1 MRESRFDV
9 SLGCL
14 FARPIAELATQIS
27 SIPGLSPNAQARIL
41 SATQTNLV
49 ENLNRKLSRLLV
61 LELNAARVEGRLK
74 GETAEER
81 WEDFLAM
88 SSRREFWDGL
98 SRHYPTLLARVDTFC
113 TNLCTASVALA
124 FRWAADRNRLRAL
137 YDAPLG
143 DIKGVSFGAGDT
155 HRGGYT
161 VAILECE
168 SGNVVYKP
176 RSVAPEAHLASFIAG
191 LETDLGIRIWA
202 RVPKVIDCGDHGWV
216 EFVPHRYAAG
226 PDELH
231 GYYEGIGH
239 WLAIMHVMAG
249 TDFHAENLIAHG
261 PHPVVVDAETLF
273 TPNIA
278 PFPLGVGDATDK
290 AIRLVSGTVLATGL
304 LPRRGSSLGWRGV
317 DMSGVGALTDQQ
329 PVMMMPDIIGAGT
342 DQAKYGISA
351 TTLMP
356 HQNHPTAA
364 PSLLNFWPDILNGF
378 EDLSTGLRRLD
389 AAGDL
394 HGRLAPFETCRV
406 RVIVRPTEV
415 YAEIGRMLWH
425 PVSLHK
431 EGPARDRARD
441 LFAKMAANLSM
452 APSAPDVIDAEIDD
466 LMVGDIPFFSTI
478 ARDGVLEGRGGV
490 RWLPHCNLVEDALA
504 EWRKADLALEANYI
518 RTTLVSAYAND
529 DWQAQGSAMPV
540 ITTRG
545 GDLERRRRAQ
555 AAVALRKLMATAIR
569 GDEGSVTWVAPT
581 LTTNGFSVEVLAS
594 DVYGGLSG
602 IAVAVAAYLKEQN
615 AGRADVVEGA
625 EAFLAGILKTLHM
638 AEDKHTR
645 NMREGVK
652 MRPPMLGGYLGYGS
666 QIWRHLV
673 LTAWGFDG
681 ADGLARAGAMAREM
695 PAAASADDML
705 DILTGRAGAIP
716 PLLALARRT
725 GNREFLDIAAALGDA
740 LCEQAKWDGDR
751 AFWTH
756 ERWPEGL
763 GGFAHGVTGIGW
775 SLHKLARATGDA
787 RHLKTAKGAFAFED
801 SLFDAEEQNWLDL
814 RNLGGPK
821 TGCAWCHGAVGI
833 ALARLDLDPQLTL
846 ETTRA
851 SLRAAAATAWQFGF
865 GWSHCACHGS
875 LGVWALL
882 DRAIAEGVGPEGL
895 TREQLLSALVTSLE
909 ESGPSYGMLK
919 EAFVPGL
926 LLGMSGVV
934 YELLRAHP
942 ESKLPSFLVL
952 EDTQDSAPV
961 RALAP
966 EAVPA

>member
-14 FARPIAELATQIS
+14 FSRPIGELATQLA
-27 SIPGLSPNAQARIL
+27 SIAGLSPAARERVL
-41 SATQTNLV
+41 AATQTNLV
-49 ENLNRKLSRLLV
+49 DNLNRKLSRLLV
-61 LELNAARVEGRLK
+61 LELNAARVEGRLA

-81 WEDFLAM
+81 WDDFLAL
-88 SSRREFWDGL
+88 SSRAEFWDGL
-98 SRHYPTLLARVDTFC
+98 SRHYPTLLARVDSFC
-113 TNLCTASVALA
+113 RNLCAASFVLA
-124 FRWAADRNRLRAL
+124 SRWAADRDKLDGL
-137 YDAPLG
+137 CGVPLG
-143 DIKGVSFGAGDT
+143 DIKEVSFGAGDT

-161 VAILECE
+161 VAILQCE
-168 SGNVVYKP
+168 GGNVVYKP
-176 RSVAPEAHLASFIAG
+176 RSVAPEAQLASFIAG
-191 LETDLGIRIWA
+191 LQADLSQRLWA
-202 RVPKVIDCGDHGWV
+202 RVPKVVDCGDHGWA
-216 EFVPHRYAAG
+216 EFVPHRYAEGAE
-226 PDELH
+226 ELH

-290 AIRLVSGTVLATGL
+290 AVRLVSGTVLATGL

-342 DQAKYGISA
+342 DQAKYGVSA

-356 HQNHPTAA
+356 QQNHPAAA
-364 PSLLNFWPDILNGF
+364 PSLLNFWPDVLKGF
-378 EDLSTGLRRLD
+378 EELSAGLRRLD

-394 HGRLAPFETCRV
+394 RGRLERFEACRV

-431 EGPARDRARD
+431 EDAARERARD

-452 APSAPDVIDAEIDD
+452 APSAPEVIDAEIDD

-490 RWLPHCNLVEDALA
+490 RWLPPCNLVEDALS

-529 DWQAQGSAMPV
+529 DWQAQGSAMAV

-545 GDLERRRRAQ
+545 GDLEHRRRAQ
-555 AAVALRKLMATAIR
+555 AAVALRKLIETAIR
-569 GDEGSVTWVAPT
+569 GDDGSITWVAPT

-594 DVYGGLSG
+594 DLYGGLSG
-602 IAVAVAAYLKEQN
+602 IAVAVAAYVREQN

-645 NMREGVK
+645 NMRDGVK
-652 MRPPMLGGYLGYGS
+652 MRPPMLGGYLGYGA
-666 QIWRHLV
+666 QIWRHLT
-673 LTAWGFDG
+673 LTGWGFDD
-681 ADGLARAGAMAREM
+681 ADGLARAAAMAREM

-705 DILTGRAGAIP
+705 DILTGRAGAIA

-725 GNREFLDIAAALGDA
+725 GNRDFLDIARTMGDA
-740 LCEQAKWDGDR
+740 LCEQARWDGNR

-775 SLHKLARATGDA
+775 SLFKLARASGEA

-833 ALARLDLDPQLTL
+833 ALARLDLDPELTL

-851 SLRAAAATAWQFGF
+851 SLRAAAVTAWQFGF

-875 LGVWALL
+875 LGGWALL
-882 DRAIAEGVGPEGL
+882 DRAVAAGEGPEGL
-895 TREQLLSALVTSLE
+895 TRDQLLSALVTSLE

-942 ESKLPSFLVL
+942 DSRLPSFLVL
-952 EDTQDSAPV
+952 EDTVESVAG
-961 RALAP
+961 RAVTP